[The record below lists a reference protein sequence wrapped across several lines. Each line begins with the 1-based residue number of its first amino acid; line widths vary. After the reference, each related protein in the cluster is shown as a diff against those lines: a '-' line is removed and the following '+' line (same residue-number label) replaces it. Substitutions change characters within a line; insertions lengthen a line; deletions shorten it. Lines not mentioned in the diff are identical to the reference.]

1 MTNALKEAIRRWIAS
16 EMDGSPKLE
25 DVAGE
30 HRERLELLATKIEE
44 WGAEK
49 GVDVDRYQWG
59 AHWKE
64 WGVSGYFAG
73 VGEKYREFVPVRVK
87 ADVTNGGEEKKDAT
101 QSKVT
106 VPEPAKGT
114 VSVSS
119 NPAGADVLVDGGFLG
134 NAPAALKLSPA
145 KHAVTV
151 KMSGYKDRS
160 NEITVQSG
168 SDFAAYCES
177 GKIAGY
183 AWPQIR
189 QIPLARAV
197 RKSLRTGSRLSRFPS
212 ATIRCF

>member
-59 AHWKE
+59 AHWKK

-114 VSVSS
+114 ASVSS
-119 NPAGADVLVDGGFLG
+119 NPAGADVLVDGEFLG
-134 NAPAALKLSPA
+134 NAPAALKTVARKACCHCEDVRLQGLVERDHGTVRVGLCSLLRIWKNNA
-145 KHAVTV
+145 KTR
-151 KMSGYKDRS
+151 G
-160 NEITVQSG
+160 
-168 SDFAAYCES
+168 
-177 GKIAGY
+177 
-183 AWPQIR
+183 
-189 QIPLARAV
+189 
-197 RKSLRTGSRLSRFPS
+197 RKSAKFPS
-212 ATIRCF
+212 LGPSASRCEQAAD